1 MEYTVLLEKGNYT
14 LLSMEGKYV
23 VVHGLDKEK
32 HSWDWAVSDYLH
44 YSGDDQ
50 AAVLAK
56 AMEIFRLSTEEN
68 YTSRLHLEE
77 IATKCLSRM
86 IEDEKDEA
94 YFEEE
99 VYDFLYNECGFTESD
114 EKFFEVETMIRE
126 AKGED
131 EEDDEYFDD
140 SEAWEDDSDRG
151 CRDCPV
157 DECTGHCMSCYYRP
171 V

>member
-86 IEDEKDEA
+86 IEDEKD
-94 YFEEE
+94 
-99 VYDFLYNECGFTESD
+99 
-114 EKFFEVETMIRE
+114 
-126 AKGED
+126 
-131 EEDDEYFDD
+131 DEYFDD

>member
-99 VYDFLYNECGFTESD
+99 VYDFLREECSFTEAE

-151 CRDCPV
+151 CGDCL
-157 DECTGHCMSCYYRP
+157 EELCTGHCMSCYYRS